1 MNQTL
6 LDAALQSHRAGN
18 LAEAGR
24 LYSEILRADP
34 RHLEALY
41 RFALLHFQIGR
52 FADSERLFSVAIRF
66 YPGSPR
72 AVLRPRL
79 HAPGVAPL

>member
-6 LDAALQSHRAGN
+6 LDAALQAHRTGN

-52 FADSERLFSVAIRF
+52 FADSEQIFAMADV
-66 YPGSPR
+66 G
-72 AVLRPRL
+72 
-79 HAPGVAPL
+79 